1 MTSARPRPPPSIPSS
16 DAAVG
21 KPPQL
26 GCVLPPPRICARSPP
41 SRPVFCFL
49 LLATFS
55 QGGGSEAGELAG
67 FVCGTLSQGE
77 ELSHESMHLHDAD
90 GATLCIHSVA
100 VAEKFRRRGYA
111 TAMLKV
117 CGRRCR

>member
-1 MTSARPRPPPSIPSS
+1 MKSARPP
-16 DAAVG
+16 
-21 KPPQL
+21 
-26 GCVLPPPRICARSPP
+26 PPPRHLLSIPPLANLPNWVASFPHPAYARSPP

-55 QGGGSEAGELAG
+55 QGGGGEAGELAG

-117 CGRRCR
+117 CGRRCG